1 MNSLDNFENNN
12 WNSYTPPSYQSGYY
26 SYNYTNNSKP
36 PKSKK
41 EGISLKT
48 LIASVLIAAIVGAG
62 TGIGAVELLSFSKDS
77 ETVTENGVVENKVTT
92 INVDKTASNIVEA
105 VAEKVTDSVVG
116 IRTTASVTN
125 FFYGNTESTGE
136 GSGIIYTKD
145 GYIITN
151 YHVIAEAVES
161 SQGKIEVFLADQ
173 TETAIPASVVGYNI
187 STDLAVIK
195 IDKNGLNAIELA
207 NSDDIKVGQFV
218 VAIGNPGGLEYIS
231 TVTYGIVSGLNRS
244 LSDNESEI
252 NYIQTDAAI
261 NPGNSGGALVNAEGK
276 LIGVNSVKIVSESY
290 EGMGFAI
297 PTNSVVEICQNII
310 DHKDDPAPYIGITLS
325 ERYDASTLRYL
336 GFPSG
341 AVVQSIAEDS
351 PADDAGIKRG
361 DIITELS
368 GKEINDYNDFEDA
381 LNDCEVGSTVKLKV
395 YRSGKYYTVSVK
407 IASDNSA
414 K

>member
-1 MNSLDNFENNN
+1 MDNFENNN

-195 IDKNGLNAIELA
+195 IDKNSLNAIELA

>member
-1 MNSLDNFENNN
+1 MDNFENNN